1 MPRRRRGARAPTARA
16 AAAPDAPSLGPRI
29 DDETYE
35 HYTQEYGEAS
45 RKYGITLSAEQLAR
59 PLQAASAAQ
68 RELLAEVFAANPR
81 FKVLHDT
88 VHLAEAMTKTA
99 NSEQL
104 LKGLQLR
111 GGLYSVISEFYNSDA
126 WLAAADSRQ
135 DSEAPLSRAAR
146 VGDCTFCPGVAA
158 QVLLTHDDG
167 DCCYSCLVPTTRAY
181 MRRTTDKPI
190 PLCCA
195 ECPGAPWE
203 LEEIEEEEE
212 EDERGIMVHY
222 AELVE
227 RSYSACDCC
236 MERDSETVTVRRM
249 PTCGSCGVVLRDA
262 RKHCAVCQR
271 VYYCSK
277 ECQRADWKAHKPSC
291 EPYIK

>member
-1 MPRRRRGARAPTARA
+1 MPRRRRGARAPAARA
-16 AAAPDAPSLGPRI
+16 AAAADARSLGPRV
-29 DDETYE
+29 DDETFAY
-35 HYTQEYGEAS
+35 YTHEYGEAS

-59 PLQAASAAQ
+59 PVMAASAAQ
-68 RELLAEVFAANPR
+68 RELLAQVFAANPR

-99 NSEQL
+99 DSEQH

-111 GGLYSVISEFYNSDA
+111 GGLYRVISEFYISDA

-135 DSEAPLSRAAR
+135 DSEAPPPRAAR
-146 VGDCTFCPGVAA
+146 VGECTFCPGVAA
-158 QVLLTHDDG
+158 QVLLTHDFG
-167 DCCYSCLVPTTRAY
+167 ECCCSCLVPTTRAY

-203 LEEIEEEEE
+203 LEEIEECEE
-212 EDERGIMVHY
+212 EDDRGIMVHY

-227 RSYSACDCC
+227 GSYSACDCGI
-236 MERDSETVTVRRM
+236 MRESETVTVRRM
-249 PTCGSCGVVLRDA
+249 PTCGSCGLVLHDA
-262 RKHCAVCQR
+262 RKRCSVCQR

-277 ECQRADWKAHKPSC
+277 ECQRADWSTHKQSC
-291 EPYIK
+291 EPYIE